1 MVTNIGAGTTLMGP
15 YVTVTVEPSCH
26 GYADILPEGLPVVS
40 FDEAAPSGTYEF
52 LYGGA
57 LVSDTFE

>member
-1 MVTNIGAGTTLMGP
+1 MGP

-40 FDEAAPSGTYEF
+40 FDADAPSGTYEF